1 MVEGILR
8 FEEMCLSQGSET
20 NMCFTSSF
28 LRGVEEVKD
37 KNSVLG
43 AANNHMTWS
52 LINIYRSQ
60 Y

>member
-1 MVEGILR
+1 MIERILQ

-20 NMCFTSSF
+20 NVCFTSSF

-43 AANNHMTWS
+43 AANN
-52 LINIYRSQ
+52 R
-60 Y
+60 